1 MNINSVRCTRK
12 LMKWILNGFE
22 LFSKTNARWA
32 QNTYSNKLN
41 LNQIIHGGGGINK
54 QQQKINQI
62 AWTNHWML
70 VLFFHNTCWCS
81 LILDYFISHSEINS
95 QNQCISNHVHRIR
108 CSLDALLLFFIL
120 TDNNCL
126 EWAKQSHNYTQKL
139 SCQIYLQKK

>member
-1 MNINSVRCTRK
+1 
-12 LMKWILNGFE
+12 MKWILNGFE

-41 LNQIIHGGGGINK
+41 LNQIIYGSGGINK

-95 QNQCISNHVHRIR
+95 QNVFQITYIVYAAPWMLCYFSSFWLTTIVWNELNKVITIPKNSHVKYTCKKSN
-108 CSLDALLLFFIL
+108 
-120 TDNNCL
+120 TY
-126 EWAKQSHNYTQKL
+126 WTQ
-139 SCQIYLQKK
+139 